1 MGKLW
6 CFGDSFTAGDGCIKL
21 TNGYQ
26 PSTLLYRE
34 WLNLKEDEEIPIWP
48 VIVANHFNLELK
60 NFGSGGWGHESI
72 LDSFFKNVKNI
83 GPDDYVIIG
92 LSYAHRFDGVLTTN
106 INKSM
111 QTFSI
116 NRVMGENEEHLQMS
130 NLSKEGL
137 LQIIYNRNEDEFI
150 ERLCDSVH
158 AIKHMMSFICKKC
171 IIWGIDNE
179 IIKYKPN
186 TFLNII
192 GYKDIDQF
200 KATNDISNETNFKVI
215 DGHFGMNGHKL
226 FAEMVISDFT
236 FEKKLI

>member
-6 CFGDSFTAGDGCIKL
+6 CFGDSFTAGDGCVANQ
-21 TNGYQ
+21 NGYQ

-34 WLNLKEDEEIPIWP
+34 WLKLKDDEEIAIWP

-72 LDSFFKNVKNI
+72 LDCFYKNIKNI

-92 LSYAHRFDGVLTTN
+92 LSYAHRFDGVLTIN
-106 INKSM
+106 ITKSM

-116 NRVMGENEEHLQMS
+116 NRVMGENDEHLQMS

-150 ERLCDSVH
+150 ERLCDNVD
-158 AIKHMMSFICKKC
+158 AIKYMTNSICKGC

-179 IIKYKPN
+179 IIKYRPN
-186 TFLNII
+186 SFLNIR
-192 GYKDIDQF
+192 GYTDIDNF
-200 KATNDISNETNFKVI
+200 KSINDISNETNFEVR

-226 FAEMVISDFT
+226 FAGMVIDELRIKF
-236 FEKKLI
+236 I